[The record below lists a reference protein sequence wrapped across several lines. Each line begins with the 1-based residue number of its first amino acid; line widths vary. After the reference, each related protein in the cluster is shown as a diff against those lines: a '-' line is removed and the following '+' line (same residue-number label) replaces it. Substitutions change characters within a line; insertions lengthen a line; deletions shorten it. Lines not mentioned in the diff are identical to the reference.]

1 MTNTASSPPD
11 SHHDGSAVAAHAE
24 GRWAT
29 FAIAILAF
37 IVVLAAIGGIRHST
51 MPQYQAETIDPS
63 TLHINGE
70 FVESNLG
77 SAVEPDGS
85 VTARIVGQQYSFTPQ
100 CIIVP
105 TDTPIIFRATSADAI
120 HGFLIEG
127 TNINTMLIPGY
138 ISSLPARF
146 DRPGEHL
153 MPCHEF
159 CGVGHQAMWAMV
171 KVIDKAEFFKTSA
184 SKRGLTCVE

>member
-1 MTNTASSPPD
+1 MTETTSPGPD
-11 SHHDGSAVAAHAE
+11 SHHDSSTVAARAE

-29 FAIAILAF
+29 FAIAILVF

-51 MPQYQAETIDPS
+51 LPQYQAETIDPS
-63 TLHINGE
+63 LLHINGE

-77 SAVEPDGS
+77 SAVESDGS
-85 VTARIVGQQYSFTPQ
+85 VTVRIVAQQYSFTPQ
-100 CIIVP
+100 CILVPADTSIV
-105 TDTPIIFRATSADAI
+105 FRATSADAI

-127 TNINTMLIPGY
+127 SNINSMLVPGY

-159 CGVGHQAMWAMV
+159 CGVGHQAMWATV
-171 KVIDKAEFFKTSA
+171 KVIDKAEFFKMS
-184 SKRGLTCVE
+184 SNRRRLTCVD

>member
-1 MTNTASSPPD
+1 
-11 SHHDGSAVAAHAE
+11 
-24 GRWAT
+24 R
-29 FAIAILAF
+29 
-37 IVVLAAIGGIRHST
+37 
-51 MPQYQAETIDPS
+51 S

-85 VTARIVGQQYSFTPQ
+85 VTVRIVGQQYSFTPQ

-120 HGFLIEG
+120 HGFLIER
-127 TNINTMLIPGY
+127 TNINTMLLPGY
-138 ISSLPARF
+138 ITALSAGF
-146 DRPGEHL
+146 ERPGEHV

-171 KVIDKAEFFKTSA
+171 KALVNRLFFQDVA
-184 SKRGLTCVE
+184 RRVFAPGAPEPP